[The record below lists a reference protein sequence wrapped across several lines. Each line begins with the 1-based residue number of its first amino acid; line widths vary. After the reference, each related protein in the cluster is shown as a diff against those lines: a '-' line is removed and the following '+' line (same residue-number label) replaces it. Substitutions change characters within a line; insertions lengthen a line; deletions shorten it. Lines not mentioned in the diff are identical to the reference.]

1 MPSRDDPLDHYD
13 PIRLCVVDPD
23 QYFVVTDDHVE
34 VIDFLNR
41 CILRALHTGSRAF
54 GVNTPDSDWDYV
66 IPANLVSAFLRIPMA
81 HRRLVLPCTYYAE
94 EDQEDSTVS
103 GRPVSSRP
111 QFKLYKYRT
120 FIARYDIIVPITSR
134 EYYAWEYATLQC
146 KSLIATAENGKNLL
160 SDKAIRV
167 ELFESYKKDY
177 RNVYTT

>member
-23 QYFVVTDDHVE
+23 QYFMVTDDHVE

-81 HRRLVLPCTYYAE
+81 HR
-94 EDQEDSTVS
+94 
-103 GRPVSSRP
+103 
-111 QFKLYKYRT
+111 
-120 FIARYDIIVPITSR
+120 
-134 EYYAWEYATLQC
+134 
-146 KSLIATAENGKNLL
+146 
-160 SDKAIRV
+160 
-167 ELFESYKKDY
+167 
-177 RNVYTT
+177 